1 MTAQEAIRVEWARQV
16 RERNVAQDELD
27 AGWQLLLA
35 NDPVTVVA
43 TLEAAFEDNEARAAA
58 LDVNGSEVVLV
69 VLSPSPDTLP
79 ERMPATTTAG
89 NLTLKKITKSDRA
102 YLYKAMVCG
111 HVLATVREAFAV
123 GPGLEAARV
132 VAFRSNGLDSYGRPR
147 IELLL
152 ATRFTRRAFDG
163 IQWDRAEATDVFG
176 DAASELVFNVKGQ
189 AKELQP
195 IDLTREP
202 ELAQLLAHIDMD
214 DMA

>member
-1 MTAQEAIRVEWARQV
+1 LTAQEEIQVEWARRV
-16 RERNVAQDELD
+16 RERNVAQEELD

-123 GPGLEAARV
+123 GPGLDAARV
-132 VAFRSNGLDSYGRPR
+132 VAFRSNGLDSYGQALV
-147 IELLL
+147 ELLL
-152 ATRFTRRAFDG
+152 AARFTRQALDG
-163 IQWDRAEATDVFG
+163 IQWERAEAPDVVR
-176 DAASELVFNVKGQ
+176 DAASELVVNAKGQ
-189 AKELQP
+189 AKELHP

-202 ELAQLLAHIDMD
+202 ELAQLVAHIDAD
-214 DMA
+214 DLA